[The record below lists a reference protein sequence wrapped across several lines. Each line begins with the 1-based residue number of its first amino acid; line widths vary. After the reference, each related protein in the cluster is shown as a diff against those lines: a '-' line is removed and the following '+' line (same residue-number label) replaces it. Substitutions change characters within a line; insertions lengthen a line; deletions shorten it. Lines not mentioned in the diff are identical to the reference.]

1 MQHFGGN
8 RIFFQNI
15 DCSHFCSQRHIVPY
29 DHKIIQNF
37 KRESKNTTYK
47 VLCPFWGKMPHF
59 EYHQRWI
66 FVPDDSQNRGSYP
79 RMGSKPSILCYD
91 SNPCLFR
98 KCWSPRLWAL
108 KKMFPLW
115 LENNNGC
122 LSEILWKTEWLRIV
136 SWKQFELIV
145 LNL

>member
-1 MQHFGGN
+1 MQHLGAI
-8 RIFFQNI
+8 RIFFKILTTVTFVYN
-15 DCSHFCSQRHIVPY
+15 HI
-29 DHKIIQNF
+29 QCLTTTNF

-91 SNPCLFR
+91 SNPCLCR
-98 KCWSPRLWAL
+98 KCWTPRLWTL

-122 LSEILWKTEWLRIV
+122 LSEILWKTEWLRIG